1 MENIK
6 KLQEKIKKST
16 GVTTNLTRF
25 PGGSSNTISSFNPK
39 IMTKLTKEIVKK
51 GYRYY
56 DWNVSS
62 GDAGE
67 AKNRDEVYQNVIKD
81 LYRNGNNVVLM
92 HDFSGNQKTVDAL
105 RAIIQYGKRNGY
117 TFEAITEN
125 TPMVTHRI
133 NN

>member
-1 MENIK
+1 
-6 KLQEKIKKST
+6 
-16 GVTTNLTRF
+16 
-25 PGGSSNTISSFNPK
+25 
-39 IMTKLTKEIVKK
+39 
-51 GYRYY
+51 
-56 DWNVSS
+56 
-62 GDAGE
+62 
-67 AKNRDEVYQNVIKD
+67 
-81 LYRNGNNVVLM
+81 M

>member
-1 MENIK
+1 M
-6 KLQEKIKKST
+6 T
-16 GVTTNLTRF
+16 GMLVV
-25 PGGSSNTISSFNPK
+25 
-39 IMTKLTKEIVKK
+39 E
-51 GYRYY
+51 Y
-56 DWNVSS
+56 
-62 GDAGE
+62 AGE

-105 RAIIQYGKRNGY
+105 RAIIQYGKKNGY

-125 TPMVTHRI
+125 TPMVMHRI